1 MAHYERNKSGANLPA
16 TPAEGGVGV
25 ATEARGNWD
34 QRPWY
39 RLLLNLVHDLNSPSP
54 ALDPISLGILS
65 VFGSAFHVVQP
76 LVVPGFAF
84 AWMELVSH
92 RMFFSN
98 LLLAKN
104 QRGWGVAHQLIIDL
118 FLFLEPHLR
127 RTELTDAI
135 KHLYKGTLRV
145 LLVLL
150 HDFPSFQRD
159 TRYPSAT

>member
-1 MAHYERNKSGANLPA
+1 
-16 TPAEGGVGV
+16 VGWV
-25 ATEARGNWD
+25 D

-39 RLLLNLVHDLNSPSP
+39 RLLLNLLHDFNSPSP
-54 ALDPISLGILS
+54 ALDPISLGILI

-76 LVVPGFAF
+76 WVEPGFVF
-84 AWMELVSH
+84 AWVELVSH
-92 RMFFSN
+92 RRLFSN
-98 LLLAKN
+98 LLFARNL
-104 QRGWGVAHQLIIDL
+104 QGCGVAHQLIVDL

-150 HDFPSFQRD
+150 HDFPSFQAGYSLSVCNVI
-159 TRYPSAT
+159 T